1 LYRASNQKAAVVK
14 ESNRRPVR
22 PYLKTLFGIL
32 ICAWSAA
39 LMSFIFHGQNSRFIL
54 PVVFLGIVFLVSN
67 RYGVSAGLLGSA
79 VAALI
84 FAMFLYAP
92 LGSPAIANKA
102 ARSTLAWL
110 VLGGLTISY
119 LLGSSPGGHQ
129 RHN

>member
-1 LYRASNQKAAVVK
+1 VVNK
-14 ESNRRPVR
+14 SDHRRLR
-22 PYLKTLFGIL
+22 PYLKTLLGVL

-39 LMSFIFHGQNSRFIL
+39 LMSFIFHGRSSRFIL

-92 LGSPAIANKA
+92 IGSPLIADKT
-102 ARSTLAWL
+102 ARSTLGWL
-110 VLGGLTISY
+110 VLGGLTVSY
-119 LLGSSPGGHQ
+119 LLGSTTGGHE
-129 RHN
+129 HNN

>member
-1 LYRASNQKAAVVK
+1 MAAVETK
-14 ESNRRPVR
+14 SHRHLR
-22 PYLKTLFGIL
+22 PYLKTLLGVL

-39 LMSFIFHGQNSRFIL
+39 LMSFIFQGRSSRFIL

-84 FAMFLYAP
+84 FATFLYAP
-92 LGSPAIANKA
+92 VGSPLIADKT
-102 ARSTLAWL
+102 ARSTLGWL

-119 LLGSSPGGHQ
+119 LLGSTTGGHE
-129 RHN
+129 RNN